1 MTAQMDEA
9 RRRSC
14 VQRERIRR
22 KLFPRSVWLLGCLFF
37 MYGLWFGVGG
47 LVAAGRNF
55 NKYKQAAFCY
65 EELILS
71 HPMVPLY
78 DLAYADV
85 WTSVLCMCMDV
96 VVRFVKIKMEGHW
109 DTYKQAAFC
118 YEELI
123 LSHPMVPLYDLA
135 YADGYNPGH
144 GQNRHGGY
152 NFKNKSYHRKWENN
166 GAKHDK
172 EKHGN
177 PPKNVENA
185 CYRCGMTG
193 HWEHTCRT
201 ARHLVDLYQAS
212 LKEKGKNIESNNVLV
227 NDDFDITYLDVEDF
241 LGPIEKKD

>member
-1 MTAQMDEA
+1 MNHASQVRRKKSIQEADELEFYVARRLGATTWSLPGPMTAQMDEA

-14 VQRERIRR
+14 VQRERIHR

-85 WTSVLCMCMDV
+85 WTSVLGMCMDV

-135 YADGYNPGH
+135 YADV
-144 GQNRHGGY
+144 
-152 NFKNKSYHRKWENN
+152 S
-166 GAKHDK
+166 
-172 EKHGN
+172 
-177 PPKNVENA
+177 
-185 CYRCGMTG
+185 
-193 HWEHTCRT
+193 
-201 ARHLVDLYQAS
+201 DLFAS
-212 LKEKGKNIESNNVLV
+212 FMSLLQI
-227 NDDFDITYLDVEDF
+227 
-241 LGPIEKKD
+241 